1 MTDRVLPPVEGD
13 PESVRALAHSL
24 RSGAGRLAQV
34 NGVLTGIRAGASW
47 DSPAGEVF
55 EAAVHG
61 SPPVVDALIDRYAGA
76 ALALTTFADALE
88 LAQRHALAASGRHSD
103 ALEDLRRLED
113 QAVAVQADP
122 VAADAVRRRQGE
134 VMEQA
139 LDAERA
145 HARARDDFRDAD
157 RHLARRL
164 RALADDI
171 LDDPWHYSALAAADE
186 GAQELAAMPP
196 AARRTS
202 VTAALGAAA
211 DVLGTAGQVGLLV
224 LYGEG
229 SWKQV
234 GVDAGVRALGV
245 GARGLKAGAVAS
257 SRATSDLDGRT
268 RGHVGEELSTPRRL
282 GTGVRDELHR
292 ARPNL
297 ARTLDPSGGPSRMV
311 VPLPALEPMRSTKNL
326 TSGQKAQVWRAHT
339 MATARRRADEAFL
352 DDWRA
357 ATAGGAGAQRMFV
370 AGVTLERTLPK
381 VKEAATAAGAPKP
394 DEARRPATYP

>member
-1 MTDRVLPPVEGD
+1 VTDRVLPPVEGD
-13 PESVRALAHSL
+13 PESVRALAAGL
-24 RSGAGRLAQV
+24 RSGAARLAQV
-34 NGVLTGIRAGASW
+34 NGVLTGIKAGASW
-47 DSPAGEVF
+47 DSPAGEAF
-55 EAAVHG
+55 EAAVHR

-76 ALALTTFADALE
+76 ALALMTFADALE
-88 LAQRHALAASGRHSD
+88 VAQQQARASSESHRDASLELR
-103 ALEDLRRLED
+103 ALEEL
-113 QAVAVQADP
+113 AVTARTDP
-122 VAADAVRRRQGE
+122 VAAEAVRRRQGE
-134 VMEQA
+134 AMGRAMQ
-139 LDAERA
+139 AERR
-145 HARARDDFRDAD
+145 HARAWDEFRTAD
-157 RHLARRL
+157 RLLARRL

-171 LDDPWHYSALAAADE
+171 LDDPWHYSVLATADE

-202 VTAALGAAA
+202 VTAALGATA
-211 DVLGTAGQVGLLV
+211 DVVGAGSRVALLV

-245 GARGLKAGAVAS
+245 GARGLKAGAVAG
-257 SRATSDLDGRT
+257 SRPTSDLDGRT
-268 RGHVGEELSTPRRL
+268 RAHLGEELSPRQRL

-292 ARPNL
+292 TRPSL

-311 VPLPALEPMRSTKNL
+311 VPLAALEPMRSTKNL
-326 TSGQKAQVWRAHT
+326 TPGEKAQVWRAHT
-339 MATARRRADEAFL
+339 TAIARRRADEAFL

-381 VKEAATAAGAPKP
+381 VRDAASDTGGTGDAPVSG
-394 DEARRPATYP
+394 R